1 MGYLT
6 KQAMPRVVRKGL
18 DNLNRTKDLFVAG
31 TKELDPVTG
40 EAGDAVSSFYRGIN
54 NVYKNLSST
63 AQDAVVT
70 AAKGALPLGG
80 LAYMGSDTGIGAL
93 ASGASSIGGS
103 LGGAMIG
110 HSLANSMGAGP
121 SRGAKGSLLRAL
133 LATTGAVTGGG
144 TGLLATHAI
153 KNASAKSREKCA
165 AFDMVA
171 EMAYDKAR
179 ANGADINSALQ
190 AAGTSQLYTTAGA
203 LTGSGFGALTGAAL
217 LKRNKPGRS
226 ALLGAALGLL
236 PGAGLGAYGG
246 LSLGTSV
253 ANKAQRVVPAHI
265 KDLGYRPLLSMR
277 DMDGTP
283 IMVG

>member
-18 DNLNRTKDLFVAG
+18 DNLNRTKDLFIAG

-40 EAGDAVSSFYRGIN
+40 EAGDAVSSFYRGVN

-63 AQDAVVT
+63 AQDSVVT

-93 ASGASSIGGS
+93 ASGASSLGGS

-144 TGLLATHAI
+144 TGLLAVQAI
-153 KNASAKSREKCA
+153 KNASTKPMEKRA
-165 AFDMVA
+165 SFNWVG
-171 EMAYDKAR
+171 ELAYDKAR

-203 LTGSGFGALTGAAL
+203 TTGSGFGALTGAAL
-217 LKRNKPGRS
+217 MKKLKPNKN

-253 ANKAQRVVPAHI
+253 AAKAQRVLPAHI
-265 KDLGYRPLLSMR
+265 KDLGYRPILSAR
-277 DMDGTP
+277 DIDGTP
-283 IMVG
+283 VLVG